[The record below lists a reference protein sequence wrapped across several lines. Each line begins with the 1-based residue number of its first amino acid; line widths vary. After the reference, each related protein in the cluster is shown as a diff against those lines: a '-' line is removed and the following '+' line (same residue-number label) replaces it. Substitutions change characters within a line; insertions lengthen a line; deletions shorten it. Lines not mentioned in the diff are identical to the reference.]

1 MTNPTPASIP
11 STLAA
16 PTANITPDKRIVYT
30 LIGLILPLA
39 GAHRILH
46 FRQQLGRLI

>member
-1 MTNPTPASIP
+1 MMRLLPKDLRTVQ
-11 STLAA
+11 
-16 PTANITPDKRIVYT
+16 ITPEKRILYT

-46 FRQQLGRLI
+46 FRKQLGRLL